1 ANIALIFASTSHAP
15 SRSAASNA
23 PAYAAAARV
32 LSGSCSIAVERCV
45 MDSRARRAGAI
56 ADSTAS
62 QTMSEGVKSGTWR
75 RSPTSGARTRPG
87 AAATNEPAD
96 GYKPPAMMRSK
107 VDLPAPFS
115 PMRPTRSPAG
125 TVNETSVRTRRSPKA
140 NDTPSSQ
147 RWEASGAAWELRE
160 DMSVPGRRKT
170 CRAPAAAAGRAHSVL
185 HSVNV
190 ADSEDPERAIMP
202 ARAFAAD
209 GPTRRAWYPSG
220 SHNRR

>member
-1 ANIALIFASTSHAP
+1 LIHLIVVCRNGVVPTFIVT
-15 SRSAASNA
+15 
-23 PAYAAAARV
+23 
-32 LSGSCSIAVERCV
+32 E
-45 MDSRARRAGAI
+45 AG
-56 ADSTAS
+56 STARNNLS
-62 QTMSEGVKSGTWR
+62 LHD
-75 RSPTSGARTRPG
+75 A
-87 AAATNEPAD
+87 
-96 GYKPPAMMRSK
+96 
-107 VDLPAPFS
+107 LPIS
-115 PMRPTRSPAG
+115 
-125 TVNETSVRTRRSPKA
+125 VNETSVRTRRSPKA

-209 GPTRRAWYPSG
+209 GSTRRAWYPSG